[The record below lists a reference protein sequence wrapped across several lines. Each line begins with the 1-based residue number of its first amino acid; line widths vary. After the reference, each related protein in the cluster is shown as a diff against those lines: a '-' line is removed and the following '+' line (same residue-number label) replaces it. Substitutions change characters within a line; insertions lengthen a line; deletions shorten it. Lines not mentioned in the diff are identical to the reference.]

1 MPERRSVMDSV
12 ILTDRD
18 EVSDHL
24 GRELTDEEWQET
36 RAILN
41 KNKHLWQVVDEAISD
56 LVSRLAL

>member
-1 MPERRSVMDSV
+1 MNSV